1 MVGMFPIFPATEDQ
15 ARAGGQHVFEGWE
28 YYCTAR
34 AQHPRSAKFF
44 TWNSVDRIASFDAFR
59 FIAMIAP
66 RPLFMIVGTDAVT
79 AWMTT
84 DAFANAQEPQEAV
97 LDQRG
102 SRRPLRQRRV
112 CDTRGLEACGVLPKL
127 AHGITQSQPV
137 RADGHST

>member
-1 MVGMFPIFPATEDQ
+1 MFPIFPATEDQ

-44 TWNSVDRIASFDAFR
+44 TWNSIDRIACFDALPV
-59 FIAMIAP
+59 IAVIAP

-84 DAFANAQEPQEAV
+84 DAFANAQEPKELCWINCWINGATHVALYDRDEYVTRAV
-97 LDQRG
+97 
-102 SRRPLRQRRV
+102 S
-112 CDTRGLEACGVLPKL
+112 KL
-127 AHGITQSQPV
+127 VEFFRNWLTA
-137 RADGHST
+137 